1 MSYAEN
7 LNVRRNW
14 EECPKEAR
22 DARWASFYAS
32 MNPAGDI
39 VISGYTHKKL
49 GGTDG
54 YLLLF
59 DRERQVIGLRPARLE
74 KDMNAYPARPRG
86 EARRAADSRVP
97 AMQGVRDRAGAHRQ
111 VPQVPDGQSGRAD
124 TGPER
129 GEDDR
134 EEKRALVIR
143 WGGFGVPLFPLRGS
157 SPKYAKARE
166 KREHRRL
173 ACPRFGGKCKSGRG
187 RSSFLRI
194 WYLSSCHRMRSRR
207 CRGVM

>member
-1 MSYAEN
+1 MSYADN
-7 LNVRRNW
+7 VNVRRNW

-74 KDMNAYPARPRG
+74 KDRNAYPARPRG
-86 EARRAADSRVP
+86 KHGGRRIRGYRLCREFGIVLGRTVRFHRCRMDN
-97 AMQGVRDRAGAHRQ
+97 QGVLILDLNEVRTIGKK
-111 VPQVPDGQSGRAD
+111 S
-124 TGPER
+124 
-129 GEDDR
+129 
-134 EEKRALVIR
+134 
-143 WGGFGVPLFPLRGS
+143 
-157 SPKYAKARE
+157 
-166 KREHRRL
+166 EH
-173 ACPRFGGKCKSGRG
+173 
-187 RSSFLRI
+187 
-194 WYLSSCHRMRSRR
+194 W
-207 CRGVM
+207 